1 MTRPFFYFSL
11 SSHLSPVYAIMVN
24 DKHEK
29 PALEL
34 HEASRDESKPERRI
48 ADPAPASQSTA
59 SIAGIIA
66 AVVVLTLV
74 LVVGVAALVKR
85 RRQTGR
91 RGRNEVRHSVV
102 VVEEENG
109 EQAEGER
116 RSQAMG
122 LLGECDPRE
131 WFSRGAGFLAEETT
145 TGRQGG
151 QELALLGEGME
162 REREGEGEGGGR
174 EGERGV
180 TRERERERTPTQ
192 KLYFPRIVV

>member
-24 DKHEK
+24 DNLEK

-34 HEASRDESKPERRI
+34 RDDPKPERRI

-122 LLGECDPRE
+122 LLGGCDPRE
-131 WFSRGAGFLAEETT
+131 WFSGGAGFLAEETT
-145 TGRQGG
+145 TGRRGG

-162 REREGEGEGGGR
+162 REREGEG
-174 EGERGV
+174 
-180 TRERERERTPTQ
+180 
-192 KLYFPRIVV
+192 